1 MLEEF
6 SRIWLHRFNEVMGT
20 KMRDRKL
27 NSVVVVD
34 DDLVYLQTVGLMLKK
49 IGFDHV
55 KMFSNACDALDWL
68 SGNKPN
74 LIVSDWDMPLLT
86 GHEFLE
92 EVRANPKISEIPF
105 ILNTGNLSE
114 SYWSQAIA
122 SGVTEFL
129 FKPFNFSEF
138 KDSVF
143 IALDLAEF
151 ESETSTENKKIAC

>member
-1 MLEEF
+1 LLEEF

-92 EVRANPKISEIPF
+92 EVRANPKI
-105 ILNTGNLSE
+105 LNTGNLSE

-143 IALDLAEF
+143 IAMDLAEF

>member
-1 MLEEF
+1 M
-6 SRIWLHRFNEVMGT
+6 NC
-20 KMRDRKL
+20 
-27 NSVVVVD
+27 VVVVD
-34 DDLVYLQTVGLMLKK
+34 DDAVYLHTVGLMLKK
-49 IGFDHV
+49 IGFSDV

-68 SGNKPN
+68 GVNKPN
-74 LIVSDWDMPLLT
+74 LIVSDWDMPMLT

-92 EVRANPKISEIPF
+92 EVRADPHTCEIPF

-114 SYWSQAIA
+114 SYWRQAIA

-143 IALDLAEF
+143 VALDLVTPEKK
-151 ESETSTENKKIAC
+151 STSTIKNFAYQ